1 MTDKMLQY
9 ENKKNRIYFKKVY
22 FPLICSSGEKRLV
35 QIFCL
40 DREKKLTS
48 LHIFFVL
55 ETDQNGIFTSAD

>member
-9 ENKKNRIYFKKVY
+9 ENKKTEYTFKKVY

-35 QIFCL
+35 QFFCL

-48 LHIFFVL
+48 LHIFRRG
-55 ETDQNGIFTSAD
+55 N